1 MSVYDFKVRTI
12 RGEETTLGEYRGKVL
27 LIVNTASKC
36 GLTPQYE
43 GLQKLYEQYR
53 DQGLVV
59 LGFPCNQFKE
69 QEPESEEKIEEF
81 CKLNYGVTFPL
92 FEKVEVIGD
101 HPHPLFAYLTSREPA
116 DQFDIKWNFAK
127 FLVDREGNVIQRFEP
142 QVTPEELEGELAA
155 FLTQK

>member
-1 MSVYDFKVRTI
+1 MSVYDYTVRTI
-12 RGEETTLGEYRGKVL
+12 RGEQTTLGDYRGQVL

-43 GLQKLYEQYR
+43 GLQSLYERYR

-69 QEPESEEKIEEF
+69 QEPESEDKIEQF
-81 CKLNYGVTFPL
+81 CKVNYGVTFPL

-101 HPHPLFAYLTSREPA
+101 HPHPLFAYLTSRGPA

-127 FLVDREGNVIQRFEP
+127 FLVDREGHVMKRFDP
-142 QVTPEELEGELAA
+142 QVTPEQLEEELSAQLA
-155 FLTQK
+155 KK

>member
-12 RGEETTLGEYRGKVL
+12 RGQETTLGEYKGKVL

-43 GLQKLYEQYR
+43 GLQKLYEKYSDR
-53 DQGLVV
+53 GLVI
-59 LGFPCNQFKE
+59 LGFPSNQFKE
-69 QEPESEEKIEEF
+69 QEPDSEEKIEQF

-92 FEKVEVIGD
+92 FAKTEVIGD
-101 HPHPLFAYLTSREPA
+101 NAHPLFAYLTSRGPA

-127 FLVDREGNVIQRFEP
+127 FLIDRDGNVVKRFDP
-142 QVTPEELEGELAA
+142 KLTPEEIESEIAAQLA
-155 FLTQK
+155 